1 MKSTM
6 FLNNI
11 TCIDHAYVDEN
22 GKINGMSYNLCV
34 EIVGEV
40 DETEQ
45 VVIDFSGCKKAI
57 KHLVDE
63 SEHAIDHRLVLIN
76 GYSEYVMGEVENRA
90 RVQIDTPI
98 FGAVATV
105 DDWYQEITDVTLF
118 ENELNIPSDTKYM
131 NYVTEYLEEMLLTQ
145 LKKLGYPVTH
155 VAVELSESFDLPSW
169 ANTHVEFN
177 YAHGLRSSS
186 SYGCQNIAHGHRS
199 FIAVDSM
206 LNSRGRKVLKQI
218 AEEMSGYIV
227 WNENLQSE
235 HELSYTS
242 GRGNFYMCIDPE
254 EMVVIPTE
262 TTVEN
267 LAEYIKNTYLDELQK
282 IGVTRMWVSE
292 GLSKG
297 AVVDIQLN
305 KALYTKQ

>member
-11 TCIDHAYVDEN
+11 TCIDHGYVDDK

-34 EIVGEV
+34 EITGEV

-63 SEHAIDHRLVLIN
+63 SEFAVDHRLVLVD
-76 GYSEYVMGEVENRA
+76 GYSEYLISDVDNRDRA
-90 RVQIDTPI
+90 CIDTPI
-98 FGAVATV
+98 FSAVATV
-105 DDWYQEITDVTLF
+105 DDWYQIITDVSLF
-118 ENELNIPSDTKYM
+118 EENLLIPSDTKYM
-131 NYVTEYLEEMLLTQ
+131 NYLTEYLEEMLLEQ
-145 LKKLGYPVTH
+145 LAKQGYPVTC
-155 VAVELSESFDLPSW
+155 VVVELSEKFDLPTW
-169 ANTHVEFN
+169 AESHVEFH
-177 YAHGLRSSS
+177 YAHGLRSST

-199 FIAVDSM
+199 FIAVDVD
-206 LNSRGRKVLKQI
+206 LNSRGRKILKEI

-227 WNENLQSE
+227 WNENLLSE
-235 HELSYTS
+235 NEVSYTS
-242 GRGNFYMCIDPE
+242 QRGNFYMNIDAE
-254 EMVVIPTE
+254 EMVVLPTE

-267 LAEYIKNTYLDELQK
+267 LAAYIASEYQDALRS
-282 IGVTRMWVSE
+282 IGVSRLWVSE

-297 AVVDIQLN
+297 SVVDIEQ
-305 KALYTKQ
+305 

>member
-34 EIVGEV
+34 EITGEV

-57 KHLVDE
+57 KQLVDE
-63 SEHAIDHRLVLIN
+63 SEHAIDHRLVLVN
-76 GYSEYVMGEVENRA
+76 GYSEYVLSDIENRD
-90 RVQIDTPI
+90 RTQIDSPLFT
-98 FGAVATV
+98 AVSSV
-105 DDWYQEITDVTLF
+105 NDWYQEIVDVSLFDTDLH
-118 ENELNIPSDTKYM
+118 IPSDTLYM
-131 NYVTEYLEEMLLTQ
+131 NYLTEYLENMLLKQ
-145 LKKLGYPVTH
+145 LKLQGYPVTH
-155 VAVELSESFDLPSW
+155 VTVELSESFDLPSW
-169 ANTHVEFN
+169 ANTHVSFH

-199 FIAVDSM
+199 FIAVDAM
-206 LNSRGRKVLKQI
+206 LNSRGRKVLKRI

-227 WNENLQSE
+227 WDDNLTAEGAVAYCSQ
-235 HELSYTS
+235 
-242 GRGNFYMCIDPE
+242 RGNFYLNIDSE
-254 EMVVIPTE
+254 ETIVINTE

-267 LAEYIKNTYLDELQK
+267 LANYIAKTYEDEFQRM
-282 IGVTRMWVSE
+282 GVQRVWVSE

-297 AVVDIQLN
+297 AVVDIKIN
-305 KALYTKQ
+305 KELLYK